1 MPASQLSLMIS
12 SKSYHVVRCNMS
24 MLRRQHRILT
34 VATATT
40 GLVGRGNSSTTISSR
55 CLRYHRALAC
65 GAGVSISSPS
75 CRIIVGLPS
84 SALVQHRRYPP
95 STPTAATTTA
105 ATTTTLF
112 KRSLHLAPREVDH
125 LLLHQ
130 VGQLAQY
137 RLARG
142 LKLNVPEARAL
153 IAMQMM

>member
-1 MPASQLSLMIS
+1 
-12 SKSYHVVRCNMS
+12 
-24 MLRRQHRILT
+24 MLRRCLGQQWFLT
-34 VATATT
+34 VAT
-40 GLVGRGNSSTTISSR
+40 GNSPTISSSR
-55 CLRYHRALAC
+55 SLRHHHALAC
-65 GAGVSISSPS
+65 GAAVVSTSSPS
-75 CRIIVGLPS
+75 RRIVGPPS

-95 STPTAATTTA
+95 STAATAATA
-105 ATTTTLF
+105 ATTTTLI

-130 VGQLAQY
+130 VGRLAQY

>member
-1 MPASQLSLMIS
+1 
-12 SKSYHVVRCNMS
+12 
-24 MLRRQHRILT
+24 MLRRCLGQHRFFT

-40 GLVGRGNSSTTISSR
+40 GVVGRGNSSATISSR
-55 CLRYHRALAC
+55 
-65 GAGVSISSPS
+65 
-75 CRIIVGLPS
+75 IVGLPFS
-84 SALVQHRRYPP
+84 SALVQHQRFPP
-95 STPTAATTTA
+95 STPTAAAA
-105 ATTTTLF
+105 ATTSLI

-130 VGQLAQY
+130 VGRLAQY